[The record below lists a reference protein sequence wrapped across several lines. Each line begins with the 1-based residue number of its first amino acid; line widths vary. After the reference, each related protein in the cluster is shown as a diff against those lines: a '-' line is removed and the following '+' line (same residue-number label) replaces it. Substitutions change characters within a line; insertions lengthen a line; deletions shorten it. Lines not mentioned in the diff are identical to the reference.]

1 MKNIAQIC
9 PVESYEWRS
18 PGSTQYKGLHGEAS
32 SAWKD
37 CLLRL
42 QVHVYENVGI
52 SGGGGG
58 GDGTPYD
65 CLIGEAA
72 PEKGI
77 FSMLQVYERVVVSL
91 VEVCKR
97 VGKSV
102 IAVCEKGQKGLT
114 DLF

>member
-1 MKNIAQIC
+1 MPFK
-9 PVESYEWRS
+9 
-18 PGSTQYKGLHGEAS
+18 AS
-32 SAWKD
+32 STCIRKRRD
-37 CLLRL
+37 F
-42 QVHVYENVGI
+42 
-52 SGGGGG
+52 GGAG

-65 CLIGEAA
+65 GLIGEAP

>member
-1 MKNIAQIC
+1 M
-9 PVESYEWRS
+9 
-18 PGSTQYKGLHGEAS
+18 
-32 SAWKD
+32 
-37 CLLRL
+37 
-42 QVHVYENVGI
+42 
-52 SGGGGG
+52 GGG
-58 GDGTPYD
+58 GTPYD
-65 CLIGEAA
+65 GLIGKAL
-72 PEKGI
+72 PERGT